1 MKKRKILIIGGVAGG
16 ASTAARL
23 RRLDEHAEIIMF
35 ERGEFISFAN
45 CGLPYYIGGVIS
57 SRDALL
63 VQTVEEMHDKYNID
77 VRIFSEVIN
86 INPETKTVTVKKLDT
101 NETYDESYDT
111 IVIST
116 GAYPVKPPIPG
127 INEAL
132 NLFTLRNIPDTD
144 AIKTYIETFNPK
156 RATVIGA
163 GFIGIEMA
171 ENLSHLGIKVTI
183 VEMSNQ
189 VMAPIDFELAQ
200 ILHQHIRDQNVTL
213 ILNDGVKAF
222 EEQGKQIHL
231 SSGKVIHS
239 DLIIFAIGVRSENHL
254 AKKAGLKI
262 GERGGILVDEY
273 LQTSNPN
280 IYAIGDAI
288 EVTDFITKT
297 QTMIPLAGPANKQG
311 RIVAGNI
318 VGKKEKYLGTMGTA
332 VAKVFD
338 YTVGSTGNNEK
349 LLKNSKLPYKV
360 IHLHPGSHAGYYP
373 GAATISMKVI
383 YSPDT
388 HLILGAQA
396 VGIEGIDKRIDV
408 LSTAIRAGLKITDLK
423 DLELSY
429 APPFSSAKD
438 PVNMVGFIAENIIDG
453 FVETIDLSKVDD
465 LIKNGEF
472 VLDVREEIEFDLGT
486 INGSINIPF
495 PQIRSRLNEIPK
507 DKTIYVFCQAG
518 LRGYS
523 VCRILNQMGYHAINL
538 DGGYKTY
545 QCVHDNVEF
554 SECGKDVD
562 DSGSL
567 KLTKKNLTIEGKQVP
582 ASTVSVDACG
592 LQCPGPIVMV
602 YKTLQT
608 MNDGDILEIKASDP
622 GFMKDIRNWS
632 DKTGNTLLDVH
643 KENHTITASIK
654 KGKDNQDNNKDIV
667 VTNNLNNSTIV
678 VFSQD
683 LDKAI
688 AAFIIAQGAL
698 SMGKEVSMFFTF
710 WGLNI
715 LRKPKKSKIKK
726 LFVEKLF
733 GKMMPRGIEKLPISN
748 MNMLGLGPKMIRS
761 IMKKKNVDS
770 LQTLLENAQSLGVK
784 ITACAMSMDIMGIK
798 AEELIPNIEIAGVA
812 SYLSDTTEANHNLFI

>member
-1 MKKRKILIIGGVAGG
+1 MSKKKVLIIGGVAGG

-35 ERGEFISFAN
+35 ERGEYISFAN

-57 SRDALL
+57 SRDSLL
-63 VQTVEEMHDKYNID
+63 VQTVEDMQNKYNID
-77 VRIFSEVIN
+77 VRIFSEVTN
-86 INPETKTVTVKKLDT
+86 IDPSAKKVTVTNVNT
-101 NETYDESYDT
+101 GESYEETYDS

-127 INEAL
+127 INDAK

-183 VEMSNQ
+183 VEMANQ
-189 VMAPIDFELAQ
+189 IMAPIDYELAQ
-200 ILHQHIRDQNVTL
+200 ILHQHVRDQNVTL
-213 ILNDGVKAF
+213 ILNDGVKSF
-222 EEQGKQIHL
+222 EDDGKQIHL

-239 DLIIFAIGVRSENHL
+239 DLIIFAIGVRSENIL
-254 AKKAGLKI
+254 AKKAGLAI
-262 GERGGILVDEY
+262 GERGGIKVDNH
-273 LQTSNPN
+273 LRTTDPS

-288 EVTDFITKT
+288 EVTDFVTKT
-297 QTMIPLAGPANKQG
+297 ETMIPLAGPANKQG
-311 RIVAGNI
+311 RIAAGNI
-318 VGKKEKYLGTMGTA
+318 AGRDEVYEGTMGTS

-349 LLKNSKLPYKV
+349 TLKKSHINYKV

-383 YSPDT
+383 YNTDN
-388 HLILGAQA
+388 LEILGAQA
-396 VGIEGIDKRIDV
+396 VGLEGIDKRIDV
-408 LSTAIRAGLKITDLK
+408 IATAIKARMKVTDLK

-438 PVNMVGFIAENIIDG
+438 PVNMVGYIAENIIEG
-453 FVETIDLSKVDD
+453 LVETIDLSLVDE
-465 LIKNGEF
+465 LVKRGEF
-472 VLDVREEIEFDLGT
+472 ILDVREEIENELGT
-486 INGSINIPF
+486 INGSVNIPF
-495 PQIRSRLNEIPK
+495 PQIRSRLNELPK
-507 DKTIYVFCQAG
+507 DKKIYVFCQAG
-518 LRGYS
+518 LRGYA
-523 VCRILNQMGYHAINL
+523 VCRILNQHGFHAINL

-545 QCVHDNVEF
+545 QCVNDNVEY
-554 SECGKDVD
+554 SECGKNVD

-567 KLTKKNLTIEGKQVP
+567 NIKELHLKEENKLP
-582 ASTVSVDACG
+582 AATVSVDACG

-602 YKTLQT
+602 YKTLAG
-608 MNDGDILEIKASDP
+608 MNDGDVLEIKASDP
-622 GFMKDIRNWS
+622 GFMKDIRNWTE
-632 DKTGNTLLDVH
+632 KTKNTLLEVK
-643 KENHTITASIK
+643 KEDKTIYATIK
-654 KGKDNQDNNKDIV
+654 KGNADLSQNKDVIV
-667 VTNNLNNSTIV
+667 TEQKNGSTIV

-698 SMGKEVSMFFTF
+698 AMGKEVSMFFTF

-715 LRKPKKSKIKK
+715 LRKTKKTKVKK
-726 LFVEKLF
+726 LFIEKMF
-733 GKMMPRGIEKLPISN
+733 GWMMPRGTEKLPISN
-748 MNMLGLGPKMIRS
+748 MNMLGMGPKMIKS

-770 LQTLLENAQSLGVK
+770 LQLLMQNAQKLGVK
-784 ITACAMSMDIMGIK
+784 ITACAMSMDIMGIHK
-798 AEELIPNIEIAGVA
+798 EELIDGIEIAGVA
-812 SYLSDTTEANHNLFI
+812 SYLSDTTDANHNLFI